1 MEKQKSNRSRIIGIR
16 LTPQEL
22 AKINGLFKETT
33 SRKLSDYVRNVL
45 LNGKVTIQT
54 RDRSLDDCMA
64 ELIEARRQLQ
74 ASGNN
79 LNQAVK
85 RLHTLKTTKEILE
98 WLPVYERLVEDYFQK
113 LDEIKCA
120 SINSLKNGSQDKTGN
135 EHCQNPQL
143 Q

>member
-22 AKINGLFKETT
+22 AKINGLFNETT

-45 LNGKVTIQT
+45 SNGKVTIQT
-54 RDRSLDDCMA
+54 RDRSVDDCMA

-85 RLHTLKTTKEILE
+85 KLHILKTTKEILD
-98 WLPVYERLVEDYFQK
+98 WLPVYEKLVEDYFQK
-113 LDEIKCA
+113 LDEIKLR
-120 SINSLKNGSQDKTGN
+120 INKLSEKW
-135 EHCQNPQL
+135 
-143 Q
+143 